1 MPSLLIK
8 SVWKEGDVV
17 DVLIQQNRF
26 YKIASNIAPEDI
38 PLDTKIIDGAGKAIV
53 APFYNGHTH
62 AAMTLLRGYADDM
75 SLFKWLSE
83 YIWPLEGKFTAAHI
97 YCGSRLAILEMI
109 KSGTVFFADMYW
121 NREETIRAAVEMGVR
136 ATIGVTFA
144 ENLMTPESI
153 EENFNF
159 LKKECHHHE
168 RIQLAVMPHSIYTV
182 GDALWI
188 RCAEVARALGLVLHT
203 HISETN
209 EEVEN
214 CKRDKGKTPVEYLE
228 SLGVLGPNVVLAHA
242 IHLTAEDVEIIKER
256 KVTLIHNPGS
266 NMKLGSGIMDI
277 SSLMKA
283 KIPIALGTDG
293 ASSNNNLDMREEM
306 KLASLLAKVKGDPKL
321 LTAEEVFHMATINGA
336 QAYGI
341 DAGLI
346 EEGKLADALLLDL
359 NNERLIPNYHLISN
373 WVYAADSRC
382 IDMVICDGQILMEKG
397 YVRDQEAILADVQK
411 IISQVK

>member
-1 MPSLLIK
+1 MPSLLLK

-17 DVLIQQNRF
+17 DILIQQNRF
-26 YKIASNIAPEDI
+26 HKIAPNILPEDI
-38 PLDTKIIDGAGKAIV
+38 PLHTKIINGAGKAILP
-53 APFYNGHTH
+53 PFYNSHTH

-83 YIWPLEGKFTAAHI
+83 YIWPLEGKLTADDI

-153 EENFNF
+153 EKNFEF
-159 LKKECHHHE
+159 LKNERHRHE
-168 RIQLAVMPHSIYTV
+168 RIKLAVMPHSIYTV
-182 GDALWI
+182 GDSLWV
-188 RCAEVARALGLVLHT
+188 RCAEVARSLGLVLHT
-203 HISETN
+203 HIAETK

-214 CKRDKGKTPVEYLE
+214 CQREKGKTPVQYLDD
-228 SLGVLGPNVVLAHA
+228 LGVLGPSVVLAHA
-242 IHLTAEDVEIIKER
+242 VHLSPEDIEIIKKR
-256 KVTLIHNPGS
+256 KVTLVHNPGS

-277 SSLMKA
+277 ASLMKA

-306 KLASLLAKVKGDPKL
+306 KLASLLAKVQGDPKL
-321 LTAEEVFHMATINGA
+321 LTAEEVFRMATLNGA
-336 QAYGI
+336 QAYGL

-346 EEGKLADALLLDL
+346 EEGKLADALLIDL

-373 WVYAADSRC
+373 WVYSADSRC

-397 YVRDQEAILADVQK
+397 HVRDEENILTEAKKFAHRV
-411 IISQVK
+411 S